1 MRHTRAL
8 VALCMLGLNQN
19 ASALANDA
27 PVYFSKEKLLTSV
40 LASQFP
46 IAGAKTS
53 SRKYRES
60 PVFMPTGLDDPRLTE
75 NTFYAKGTDKYQ
87 DGIKSRYSDELY
99 RYAKNLY
106 SEKKYFK
113 ALKVIDLSVE
123 NQPGNN
129 LGAAEHARIYI
140 LLACAASIDKIK
152 AKPYYEKV
160 VSECDNGL
168 KGWHALD
175 YYLPKIDALIGL
187 GRKDDAIRC
196 CEIGFNAA
204 QGESRDVS
212 VYAAT
217 LAKLNGSSKPA
228 SNLIADA
235 QAIDKTKGNLPDT
248 TSTANNLTKDNIVR
262 IQKEV
267 ADMVKHDTCPTQKEI
282 ENLLGAKFEVQFP
295 DEPNLIRRDILQGTD
310 LYRHVD
316 LHIPHK
322 ISGPSELTLDLRPEA
337 ANITEEMVRS
347 WFGKLEPIL
356 ERSPLIT
363 ILTYEYPWGEIG
375 FSFSPFN
382 SKAADSI
389 TYYWA
394 KSSECDGLVDP
405 LEGPQPSLEDR
416 LKDIDAWYTKGEK
429 DWAFKE
435 LYYRIASHLPQEENR
450 AKRREYVRERLIR
463 WKENEMK
470 PEVVAYLKIAPGR
483 ELEESM
489 KNIIF
494 RTRADFFT
502 IDEYKKYPYFLNGNM
517 DENFNGQCLLI
528 GFNGEL
534 IATIKEKTEAAQK
547 FFDLHKVKLPF
558 NAQLLKGPLYISP
571 LNGPLIDQIE
581 DEQNAVVAQRVK
593 ERTELEK
600 AQYIEDSKNPEIVK
614 QRVIDA
620 RRDAVNPGR
629 ANMRKILL
637 ELTRRRK

>member
-1 MRHTRAL
+1 MWVRPSKGFGFMKIEQKLLVVAL
-8 VALCMLGLNQN
+8 V
-19 ASALANDA
+19 
-27 PVYFSKEKLLTSV
+27 TSV
-40 LASQFP
+40 FSTHCLM
-46 IAGAKTS
+46 AGAKTS
-53 SRKYRES
+53 SKEYRER
-60 PVFMPTGLDDPRLTE
+60 PAYMPTGLDDPRLTK

-87 DGIKSRYSDELY
+87 EGIKSQYSYELC
-99 RYAKNLY
+99 RYAKKLFQ
-106 SEKKYFK
+106 EKKFAK
-113 ALKVIDLSVE
+113 ALQVIDLSLK
-123 NQPGNN
+123 NQPKPD
-129 LGAAEHARIYI
+129 LDMAEDLRIKI
-140 LLACAASIDKIK
+140 LLAYAGSVGKENARHHYEEVLVACDK
-152 AKPYYEKV
+152 
-160 VSECDNGL
+160 GL
-168 KGWHALD
+168 KGWHSLD

-187 GRKDDAIRC
+187 GRNDDAIRC
-196 CEIGFNAA
+196 CEIGYNAA
-204 QGESRDVS
+204 QGDSRDVS

-217 LAKLNGSSKPA
+217 LAKLNGSSRPA
-228 SNLIADA
+228 SNLVART
-235 QAIDKTKGNLPDT
+235 QKSDKANLPDT
-248 TSTANNLTKDNIVR
+248 TSTANNLTKDNIAR
-262 IQKEV
+262 LQKDV

-282 ENLLGAKFEVQFP
+282 ENLVGGKFEVQDP
-295 DEPNLIRRDILQGTD
+295 DEPNLIRRGIPQGNEIYHD
-310 LYRHVD
+310 AELK
-316 LHIPHK
+316 IPHK
-322 ISGPSELTLDLRPEA
+322 IDGLSSLILTLRPEA
-337 ANITEEMVRS
+337 ATVTEEMVRS
-347 WFGKLEPIL
+347 WFGKREPIL

-375 FSFSPFN
+375 FSFSPFG
-382 SKAADSI
+382 SKAAESI

-394 KSSECDGLVDP
+394 KSSECDGLIDP
-405 LEGPQPSLEDR
+405 REGPQPSLEDR

-435 LYYRIASHLPQEENR
+435 LYYTIAGHLPREENT

-489 KNIIF
+489 KDIIF
-494 RTRADFFT
+494 CTRADFFT

-517 DENFNGQCLLI
+517 DENFNGQCVLI
-528 GFNGEL
+528 GFKGEL

-558 NAQLLKGPLYISP
+558 NAQLLKGPRYISP

-620 RRDAVNPGR
+620 RRDAVNPDR
-629 ANMRKILL
+629 ANMRKILI
-637 ELTRRRK
+637 ELYKRQK

>member
-1 MRHTRAL
+1 MKTEQKLLL
-8 VALCMLGLNQN
+8 VALLS
-19 ASALANDA
+19 SALSTNGLMARA
-27 PVYFSKEKLLTSV
+27 TS
-40 LASQFP
+40 
-46 IAGAKTS
+46 AKG
-53 SRKYRES
+53 YRER
-60 PVFMPTGLDDPRLTE
+60 PAYMPTGLDDPRLTK
-75 NTFYAKGTDKYQ
+75 NTFYAKGTEKYQ
-87 DGIKSRYSDELY
+87 EGIRGNYSDELY
-99 RYAKNLY
+99 RYAKKLY
-106 SEKKYFK
+106 SERKYAK
-113 ALKVIDLSVE
+113 ALQVIDLSIA
-123 NQPGNN
+123 NQPEIN
-129 LGAAEHARIYI
+129 LGEPEHLRIYI
-140 LLACAASIDKIK
+140 LLAYAASLDKIK
-152 AKPYYEKV
+152 AQPYYDKV
-160 VSECDNGL
+160 ISACDKGL

-175 YYLPKIDALIGL
+175 FYLPKVDALIGL
-187 GRKDDAIRC
+187 DRKDAAIRC
-196 CEIGFNAA
+196 CEIGYNAA
-204 QGESRDVS
+204 QGASRDVS

-217 LAKLNGSSKPA
+217 LAKLNGNSKPA

-235 QAIDKTKGNLPDT
+235 QATDKTKSNLPDT

-267 ADMVKHDTCPTQKEI
+267 ADMIKHDTCPTQKQI
-282 ENLLGAKFEVQFP
+282 ENLVGGKFEVQFP
-295 DEPNLIRRDILQGTD
+295 DEPNLIRRSIPQGNE
-310 LYRHVD
+310 LYHD
-316 LHIPHK
+316 AELKIPHK
-322 ISGPSELTLDLRPEA
+322 IDGLSSLILTLRPEA
-337 ANITEEMVRS
+337 ATITEEMVRS
-347 WFGKLEPIL
+347 WFGKREPIL

-375 FSFSPFN
+375 FSFSPFG
-382 SKAADSI
+382 SKAAESI

-405 LEGPQPSLEDR
+405 REGPQPSLEDR
-416 LKDIDAWYTKGEK
+416 LKEIDAWYSKGEK

-435 LYYRIASHLPQEENR
+435 LYYTIAGHLPQEENT

-489 KNIIF
+489 KDIIF
-494 RTRADFFT
+494 CTRADFFT

-517 DENFNGQCLLI
+517 DENFNGQCVLI

-558 NAQLLKGPLYISP
+558 NAQLLKGPRYISP

-600 AQYIEDSKNPEIVK
+600 AQYIEDSKNPENVK

-620 RRDAVNPGR
+620 RRDAVNPDR
-629 ANMRKILL
+629 ANMRKILI
-637 ELTRRRK
+637 ELYKRQK